1 MRGSGMYKP
10 FTLGGSRRILGAR
23 KCSVVERIH
32 DVVVYDTAE
41 ACDLVGVQAGAG
53 PADRAA
59 HSSTCHAE
67 IVGSLGGTGSAGNTL
82 RKTGPFL

>member
-1 MRGSGMYKP
+1 MYKP

-32 DVVVYDTAE
+32 DVVVCDTAD

-53 PADRAA
+53 PADRTA
-59 HSSTCHAE
+59 HSSTGHAE
-67 IVGSLGGTGSAGNTL
+67 LVGSLSSTSGAGAAGD
-82 RKTGPFL
+82 KTGPSF